1 MINLLL
7 LVRLVC
13 LVVAVIFLL
22 RGSIS
27 GQTAILVANVSA
39 VAGIGLKPHSVLTWL
54 FVGIMIGL
62 DIAAVIDAIV
72 EHEERAR
79 DTKAARR

>member
-7 LVRLVC
+7 LVRFAC
-13 LVVAVIFLL
+13 LIVAVIFLMH
-22 RGSIS
+22 GSIS
-27 GQTAILVANVSA
+27 GQTALLVANVSA

-62 DIAAVIDAIV
+62 DIAVVIAALI
-72 EHEERAR
+72 EREERDR
-79 DTKAARR
+79 DAKATRR